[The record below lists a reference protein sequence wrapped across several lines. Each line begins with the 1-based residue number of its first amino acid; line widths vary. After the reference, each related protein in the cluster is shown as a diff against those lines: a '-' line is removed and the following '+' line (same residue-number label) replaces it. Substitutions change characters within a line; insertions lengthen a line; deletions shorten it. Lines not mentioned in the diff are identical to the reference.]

1 MSYARVAITQP
12 AKFGPQDVPRT
23 SPSNVTYR
31 NYTTV
36 PRTSQSDVPGT
47 SNLTSWGRPEM
58 TSRGRPNLMF
68 KRHRKVG
75 KLIRDVPRT
84 FSGHLLKEI
93 HSTKT

>member
-23 SPSNVTYR
+23 SHSNVTYR
-31 NYTTV
+31 HYRTV

-58 TSRGRPNLMF
+58 TSRGRPNLML
-68 KRHRKVG
+68 KRRRWEV
-75 KLIRDVPRT
+75 D
-84 FSGHLLKEI
+84 SGRP
-93 HSTKT
+93 